1 MSEWAQTG
9 REAAPQAMQPRVNFV
24 RRGAGEPVV
33 LIHGIGHRWQAWL
46 PIMED
51 LAAHHEVIALDL
63 PGFGASPVPPSGMP
77 SDMAQSVAGLATFLA
92 GEGLDQPHVAGNSL
106 GGAIALEL
114 AVSGF
119 ARSATAFSPAGFF
132 TAREVRR
139 ALFILRTMRA
149 SSFLPATVTR
159 AVLRV
164 PAVRAICFGPLVAH
178 PRRIDPL
185 MAAQDAAAFRAG
197 RGFTAV
203 ARASRMYRFRGATAV
218 PVTVAWGD
226 RDRILRPH
234 QARRAHELLPQ
245 ARHVILPG
253 CGHVPMNDNPA
264 LVASLIMQTTG
275 AIPVRS

>member
-1 MSEWAQTG
+1 M
-9 REAAPQAMQPRVNFV
+9 
-24 RRGAGEPVV
+24 
-33 LIHGIGHRWQAWL
+33 
-46 PIMED
+46 
-51 LAAHHEVIALDL
+51 
-63 PGFGASPVPPSGMP
+63 
-77 SDMAQSVAGLATFLA
+77 
-92 GEGLDQPHVAGNSL
+92 DQPHVAGNSL

-159 AVLRV
+159 AVLPV

-226 RDRILRPH
+226 RGPNPAPPH
-234 QARRAHELLPQ
+234 QAQRAGELLPQ
-245 ARHVILPG
+245 ARHVIMPG